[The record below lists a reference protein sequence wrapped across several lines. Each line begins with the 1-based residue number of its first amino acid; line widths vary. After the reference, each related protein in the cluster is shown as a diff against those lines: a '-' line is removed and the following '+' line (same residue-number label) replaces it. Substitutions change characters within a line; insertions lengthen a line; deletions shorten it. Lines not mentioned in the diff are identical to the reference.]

1 MRVLRIAY
9 VYIHG
14 VGILFLHCSSHKAFG
29 DAPVHGRKTTSLT
42 SFLFLYPLLIATV
55 RRLEWR
61 KKSIVIMRTNDLIA
75 ESLRNPE
82 TPDLQ
87 EFVFIFYLEANTILW
102 NYLAREPCS
111 KICLVKWDKE
121 NRDLFDEVFCWDE
134 KEFFKPF
141 KLKIKL
147 INNGRSFYYQ
157 FEDFESRLPNN
168 LENGNTIEAF
178 IEVFINNLHYPSKL
192 W

>member
-14 VGILFLHCSSHKAFG
+14 VGILFLHSSSHKAFG

-42 SFLFLYPLLIATV
+42 SFLFLYPLLTAIV
-55 RRLEWR
+55 RRLVVAQ
-61 KKSIVIMRTNDLIA
+61 KSIVIMRTNDLIA

-157 FEDFESRLPNN
+157 FEDFEPRLPNN

-178 IEVFINNLHYPSKL
+178 IGVFINNLHYPSKL